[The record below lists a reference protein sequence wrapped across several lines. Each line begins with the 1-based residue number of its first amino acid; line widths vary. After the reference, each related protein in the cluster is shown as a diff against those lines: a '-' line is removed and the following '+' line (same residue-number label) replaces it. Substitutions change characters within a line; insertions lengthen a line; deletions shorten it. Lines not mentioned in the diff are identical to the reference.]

1 MTFQVIPAID
11 LMGGRIVRL
20 VQGRRDQATEYSETP
35 AEAALRFKAAGAS
48 WLHVVNLDGAFDRA
62 DQANR
67 DALRDITGSG
77 VSVQFGGGLRNLESM
92 RAAVKIGI
100 QRLVLGTVALA
111 DQAILSKA
119 LASFGRDHVAVAI
132 DLRGGMLQSHGWTE
146 DVELQLDQ
154 YLDRLQ
160 LQGVE
165 WVIYTDADRDG
176 TGRGLAVSSA
186 QQIQAETG
194 FRTIVSGGVG
204 KLDDIRAA
212 REAGLAGVI
221 VGKALHDGVFTL
233 EEAMS
238 C

>member
-11 LMGGRIVRL
+11 LMGGRVVRL
-20 VQGRRDQATEYSETP
+20 VQGRRNRATEYSETP
-35 AEAALRFKAAGAS
+35 AEAALRFKEAGSS
-48 WLHVVNLDGAFDRA
+48 WLHVVNLDGAFDQA
-62 DQANR
+62 DQSNKE
-67 DALRDITGSG
+67 ALRGIVASG
-77 VSVQFGGGLRNLESM
+77 ASVQFGGGLRSLESM
-92 RAAVKIGI
+92 RAAIKIGV

-119 LASFGRDHVAVAI
+119 LASFGRDHVAIAI

-160 LQGVE
+160 SQGVQ

-176 TGRGLAVSSA
+176 TGRGLAISSA
-186 QQIQAETG
+186 QRIQADSG

-204 KLDDIRAA
+204 ELKDISAA

-233 EEAMS
+233 EEALS